1 MIHVHLGTMQDELNQ
16 PIGPSRVWLSDN
28 WMPGLAMSR
37 SLGDTLAAS
46 CGVTCCPDVSVVD
59 LTEEDICVI
68 WASDGVW
75 EFMSSQDAIDV
86 VAECGDPSE
95 AAAILVR
102 TAQKHWQTHE
112 VSVSDDISCVV
123 AMLNGPTPATGSATA
138 VKNGAVAEGAS
149 VGIAH

>member
-1 MIHVHLGTMQDELNQ
+1 MRSVQDELNH
-16 PIGPSRVWLSDN
+16 PIGPPRVWQSDS

-59 LTEEDICVI
+59 LTEEDVCIV

-95 AAAILVR
+95 AAATLVR
-102 TAQKHWQTHE
+102 AAQKHWQTHE

-123 AMLNGPTPATGSATA
+123 AMLNGLTPATGAATA
-138 VKNGAVAEGAS
+138 ANVAATDSTHADGAL
-149 VGIAH
+149 

>member
-1 MIHVHLGTMQDELNQ
+1 
-16 PIGPSRVWLSDN
+16 
-28 WMPGLAMSR
+28 MSR

-59 LTEEDICVI
+59 LTEEDVCIV

-123 AMLNGPTPATGSATA
+123 ALLNVPTPATGSATA
-138 VKNGAVAEGAS
+138 PAQQPAPDAEA
-149 VGIAH
+149 